1 MTIEE
6 LFGTLQMSVVAGW
19 RKHLRTAKYAK
30 HEALDEFYKEMPE
43 KVDALIEAWMGAHGK
58 KVGAFQNTLS
68 SSNLNTLKYLGELK
82 RVCKEGYTLMGD
94 NDELKSL
101 LDDIINLINSTLY
114 KVKELAESNSFKS
127 LAEYINESL
136 VNEGIDNK
144 FIKLLGN
151 MYNDYGDLSPIS
163 DCFHWLDELDWKV
176 MKEIKYA
183 EAVNDINDSVEIEY
197 ALDYYAPVMLA
208 MAKAGKKDTITAISK
223 ITDKEEMKDF
233 DINESLVN
241 ENYKPTSKP
250 KDQEKVLKK
259 LNSVARYSNY
269 SQLCDIENILKGYE
283 DALGWL
289 ESIDNS
295 SNIELDKSDK
305 IALQDIVSFYQENY
319 EYWSMHY
326 MDQSEEIES
335 FKRKTPLN
343 DKKAVNYGVEC
354 EDYYESYTYIGD
366 NSGKKYAQLIAKYGD
381 CSEDRSGF

>member
-6 LFGTLQMSVVAGW
+6 LFGTLQMSVVSGW

-58 KVGAFQNTLS
+58 KVGSFQNILS
-68 SSNLNTLKYLGELK
+68 SSNMNTLKYLGELK
-82 RVCKEGYTLMGD
+82 RVCKEGYALMGD

-101 LDDIINLINSTLY
+101 LDDIVNLINSTLY
-114 KVKELAESNSFKS
+114 KVKELAESKSFKS
-127 LAEYINESL
+127 LVEY
-136 VNEGIDNK
+136 V
-144 FIKLLGN
+144 
-151 MYNDYGDLSPIS
+151 
-163 DCFHWLDELDWKV
+163 
-176 MKEIKYA
+176 
-183 EAVNDINDSVEIEY
+183 
-197 ALDYYAPVMLA
+197 
-208 MAKAGKKDTITAISK
+208 
-223 ITDKEEMKDF
+223 
-233 DINESLVN
+233 NESLVN
-241 ENYKPTSKP
+241 ENYEPTSKLR
-250 KDQEKVLKK
+250 DWEKVLKK
-259 LNSVARYSNY
+259 LNSITRYSNY
-269 SQLCDIENILKGYE
+269 SQLCDIENILKGHE
-283 DALGWL
+283 DALEWL
-289 ESIDNS
+289 ESIENV
-295 SNIELDKSDK
+295 SNITLDKNDR

-381 CSEDRSGF
+381 YSEDRSGF

>member
-6 LFGTLQMSVVAGW
+6 LFGTLQMSVVSGW

-58 KVGAFQNTLS
+58 KVGSFQNILS
-68 SSNLNTLKYLGELK
+68 SSNMNTLKYLGELK
-82 RVCKEGYTLMGD
+82 RVCKEGYALMGD

-101 LDDIINLINSTLY
+101 LDDIVNLINSTLY
-114 KVKELAESNSFKS
+114 KVKELAESKTIS
-127 LAEYINESL
+127 LVDFINESL
-136 VNEGIDNK
+136 INEGIDNK

-183 EAVNDINDSVEIEY
+183 EAVNDINDSVDVEY

-223 ITDKEEMKDF
+223 ITDKEEMEDF

-241 ENYKPTSKP
+241 ENYEPTSKL
-250 KDQEKVLKK
+250 KDWEKVLKK

-283 DALGWL
+283 DASEWL
-289 ESIDNS
+289 ESIES
-295 SNIELDKSDK
+295 ASNIKLDKNDR

-319 EYWSMHY
+319 EYWLMHY
-326 MDQSEEIES
+326 MDQEENIEE
-335 FKRKTPLN
+335 FKEKTPLN

-354 EDYYESYTYIGD
+354 EDYYEGYSYIGD
-366 NSGKKYAQLIAKYGD
+366 NSNKKYAQLIAKYGD
-381 CSEDRSGF
+381 CSEDYSEF